1 MIEEQLEKLRREYSK
16 ISPATDF
23 EENGLVN
30 LYLNL
35 NPQKAPNRMVVHI
48 PGLIFAIFTLLILGG
63 FLITAQTAKPDT
75 LLYPLKLLSDNL
87 IAKVS
92 GRPEIKIEKRG
103 QEVIDLARS
112 SQDKLDDAANRYQK
126 TLEETKQEAQK
137 AGRQQEFKNTLEKQE
152 KKFKD
157 AASQDPSLSTRLENT
172 IRQTEETKGQ
182 VKGVEDKSP
191 SQNQNNPNQ
200 NNNNNRPPNS
210 QDNKGQQNKSDSK
223 GNPPR

>member
-1 MIEEQLEKLRREYSK
+1 MIKEQLEKLRREYSK

-23 EENGLVN
+23 KENGLVN
-30 LYLNL
+30 LYQNL
-35 NPQKAPNRMVVHI
+35 NPQKAPNRMIVHI
-48 PGLIFAIFTLLILGG
+48 PGLIFATFTLLILGG
-63 FLITAQTAKPDT
+63 FLTTAQTAKPGT

-103 QEVIDLARS
+103 QEVLDLARS

-157 AASQDPSLSTRLENT
+157 ATSQDPSLSTRLENT

-182 VKGVEDKSP
+182 VQGAKDQKKPDKENNQENGHG
-191 SQNQNNPNQ
+191 QNQGQDRKENQ
-200 NNNNNRPPNS
+200 
-210 QDNKGQQNKSDSK
+210 GQKQKNF
-223 GNPPR
+223 